1 MCTKTFLNPYLLLK
15 FTSMMMSMPEIIQ
28 PYCVMKKISNLTTF
42 AQTLKDFTNVVESQ
56 GPF

>member
-1 MCTKTFLNPYLLLK
+1 
-15 FTSMMMSMPEIIQ
+15 MMMSMPEIIQ